1 MAHINLIE
9 LAYEKSNRMR
19 RQESSSLSLSLELV
33 KIAKTKIDTL
43 KESKKLL
50 RGARDVLSERGAQV
64 RGEGSE
70 RVWRYGV
77 NKS

>member
-1 MAHINLIE
+1 M
-9 LAYEKSNRMR
+9 
-19 RQESSSLSLSLELV
+19 V

-43 KESKKLL
+43 KERKKLL
-50 RGARDVLSERGAQV
+50 RGARDVLSERQRGRRGRA
-64 RGEGSE
+64 GEGSE

>member
-50 RGARDVLSERGAQV
+50 RGARDVLSERGDKV
-64 RGEGSE
+64 RREGE